1 MIASHMARPLAFDRS
16 RALRSATRTF
26 WSRGFHATS
35 MPELLDGMGIAR
47 SSFYASFGDKRT
59 LFLECLDLFG
69 RQTARFAQ
77 PVDAVRAT
85 DLIWRFFEAT
95 LREAPAQ
102 RLCYGCLLVNST
114 LELADSEPELSA
126 RASEQLQR
134 IEQCFEA
141 AFDAALAR
149 GEWHS
154 SLDAATLAR
163 YVMTINQG
171 LRVRSRQGASR
182 EALWNTLTTS
192 LGLIGLEPP
201 RQCRETYENDH

>member
-1 MIASHMARPLAFDRS
+1 
-16 RALRSATRTF
+16 
-26 WSRGFHATS
+26 
-35 MPELLDGMGIAR
+35 MPDLLDGMGIAR

-77 PVDAVRAT
+77 PVDAAGET
-85 DLIWRFFEAT
+85 DVIWRFFEAT
-95 LREAPAQ
+95 LREAPEQ

-114 LELADSEPELSA
+114 LELAESEPELSA
-126 RASEQLQR
+126 RASEQLQG
-134 IEQCFEA
+134 IEQCFET
-141 AFDAALAR
+141 AFSTALVR
-149 GEWHS
+149 GEWQA

-182 EALWNTLTTS
+182 EALWDTLTTS

-201 RQCRETYENDH
+201 RQCRETRKDDH